1 MEKFRING
9 GKKLEGEIALQS
21 AKNSVLPILAAS
33 LLTDEVVTILNYP
46 RITDA
51 DNMTKILKKL
61 GCKVDFEGKDAV
73 ICACDATEYQIP
85 ENLAKVLR
93 SSIFMLGPIVARFG
107 KAKVAYPG
115 GCNIGLRPIDQHLM
129 GLKKLGVSVKEE
141 GGYIVCEAQ
150 KLRGADVH
158 FDCPSVGATENV
170 MMLATACEGK
180 TLIRNAAREPEVID
194 LQNFLNAMGAK
205 ISGAGKNTIVVE
217 GKRKLRGT
225 VYKPLPDRIEAGT
238 FLIAAALT
246 GGEIVLSN
254 ANEEHIFAL
263 IHKLRDSAC
272 KITVNRDKIYI
283 ESPGRVKSLRRVE
296 TSPYPGFPTDLQ
308 AQLLTLCTVAR
319 GTSMI
324 VENLF
329 ETRYN
334 HVAEL
339 VRMGADVTVCDRTA
353 VIAGVE
359 KLHGAEVNACDL
371 RGGAALVLAGL
382 VAEGQTVVKNIRHV
396 DRGYENFEGKLR
408 TLGADVRRE
417 K

>member
-9 GKKLEGEIALQS
+9 GKRLEGEITVQS

-33 LLTDEVVTILNYP
+33 LLTDDAVTILDYP
-46 RITDA
+46 HITDA

-61 GCKVDFEGKDAV
+61 GCKVHFEGKNAV

-150 KLRGADVH
+150 KLSGADVH

-170 MMLATACEGK
+170 MMLATACEGR
-180 TLIRNAAREPEVID
+180 TLITNAAREPEIID

-217 GKRKLRGT
+217 GGRKLRGT

-246 GGEIVLSN
+246 GGEIALSN

-283 ESPGRVKSLRRVE
+283 ESPRRVKSLRRVE

-382 VAEGQTVVKNIRHV
+382 VAEGQTIVKNIRHV
-396 DRGYENFEGKLR
+396 DRGYENFEGKLCA
-408 TLGADVRRE
+408 LGADVRRE

>member
-1 MEKFRING
+1 MEKLRING
-9 GKKLEGEIALQS
+9 GKKLEGEITIQS
-21 AKNSVLPILAAS
+21 SKNAVLPILAAS
-33 LLTDEVVTILNYP
+33 LLTDDAVTILDYP
-46 RITDA
+46 HIADA
-51 DNMTKILKKL
+51 ENMTKIVKKL
-61 GCKVDFEGKDAV
+61 GCKVSFDNKNV
-73 ICACDATEYQIP
+73 QICSHCANEYQIP

-93 SSIFMLGPIVARFG
+93 SSIFMLGPIIARFG

-115 GCNIGLRPIDQHLM
+115 GCNIGLRPIDQHLI
-129 GLKKLGVSVKEE
+129 GLKKLGVSIKEE

-150 KLRGADVH
+150 RLIGTDVH

-170 MMLATACEGK
+170 MMLATACEGR
-180 TLIRNAAREPEVID
+180 TLIHNAAREPEIID

-205 ISGAGKNTIVVE
+205 VYGAGKNTIIVE
-217 GKRKLRGT
+217 GGKRLHGT
-225 VYKPLPDRIEAGT
+225 VYKPIPDRIEAGT
-238 FLIAAALT
+238 FLIAAAMT
-246 GGEIVLSN
+246 GGEIALENV
-254 ANEEHIFAL
+254 NEEHIFSL

-272 KITVNRDKIYI
+272 KITINRDKIYI
-283 ESPGRVKSLRRVE
+283 ISPRRVKSLRRVE

-329 ETRYN
+329 ETRFN

-339 VRMGADVTVCDRTA
+339 VRMGADVTVRNRTA
-353 VIAGVE
+353 VIAGVN
-359 KLHGAEVNACDL
+359 KLHGAEVSACDL

-382 VAEGQTVVKNIRHV
+382 SAEGQTVVNNVRHI
-396 DRGYENFEGKLR
+396 DRGYENFEGKLCA
-408 TLGADVRRE
+408 LGADIHRE